1 MVMARVTRTKESRLA
16 TAKTRSRKTR
26 FRLALVL
33 LFAVLLGAAWFA
45 WGTDLRKTGEAG
57 TAYAARVGC
66 SCRFVAGRS
75 LDECAKDKLEG
86 MELVSL
92 SEDAQAK
99 SVTASI
105 PLIASD
111 TATYR
116 EGYGCVL
123 KEWER

>member
-1 MVMARVTRTKESRLA
+1 MA

-26 FRLALVL
+26 LRLLLLL
-33 LFAVLLGAAWFA
+33 LFAALLGGAWLA
-45 WGTDLRKTGEAG
+45 WGEGLRKTGATG
-57 TAYAARVGC
+57 SAYAARVAC

-75 LDECAKDKLEG
+75 LDDCSKDKLEG
-86 MELVSL
+86 MELISL

-111 TATYR
+111 TASYR
-116 EGYGCVL
+116 EGYGCML
-123 KEWER
+123 QDWAD

>member
-1 MVMARVTRTKESRLA
+1 MA

-26 FRLALVL
+26 FRLFLLLLVM
-33 LFAVLLGAAWFA
+33 ALLGGAWVA
-45 WGTDLRKTGEAG
+45 WGAELRHTGEAG
-57 TAYAARVGC
+57 SAYAARVGC

-75 LDECAKDKLEG
+75 LDDCAKDKLDG

-92 SEDAQAK
+92 SEDGPAK

-105 PLIASD
+105 PLLASD

-123 KEWER
+123 EEWRD